1 MNERMND
8 DERSVREDGE
18 GVMWGTDDDTKEN
31 EHYAGRGERGRGGG
45 PMKCLN
51 SGLEMEQDHTVLGP
65 PACSLPDFCPWKT
78 LVKE

>member
-45 PMKCLN
+45 PMK
-51 SGLEMEQDHTVLGP
+51 
-65 PACSLPDFCPWKT
+65 
-78 LVKE
+78 